1 MEIRLN
7 NESVN
12 LAIEKLKNL
21 KKEVTGI
28 AILPIIKKLV
38 DEGEKVANDYT
49 IGAPQSGEDAS
60 RIITKVYKSEL
71 SGYVAL
77 VGPNA
82 IYDEFGTGEEGA
94 ADPHPL
100 KGNFDLNPYNS
111 GYFVSRQVDD
121 KGLHYWIYKPMSGN
135 SYFDVDGIKGKTHG
149 IPSGKMIYYA
159 STHVRNIKDQ
169 IIRDELN
176 ATVKKFK

>member
-7 NESVN
+7 KESIN
-12 LAIEKLKNL
+12 TAIEKLNNL
-21 KKEVTGI
+21 REEITNISLTRIVDR
-28 AILPIIKKLV
+28 LV
-38 DEGEKVANDYT
+38 NEGASEANDYT
-49 IGAPQSGEDAS
+49 MGAPQSGLEAS
-60 RIITKVYKSEL
+60 RVVSKTLKSGL
-71 SGYVAL
+71 AGYVAL

-82 IYDEFGTGEEGA
+82 VYDEFGTGEEGA

-100 KGNFDLNPYNS
+100 KGNFGLNPYNS

-135 SYFDVDGIKGKTHG
+135 SYFDIDDIKGKTYG
-149 IPSGKMIYYA
+149 IPSGKMIYHA

-169 IIRDELN
+169 IVKDELN